1 MKLLRKH
8 EKITLSSSE
17 TKLNTIIE
25 LVKDLP
31 RVDYNRLREG
41 MELIYNGYQKIK
53 NAKTSDEKELGDI
66 DNMETLLE
74 VANERVKWCLWSLW

>member
-8 EKITLSSSE
+8 ERVTLSSSE
-17 TKLNTIIE
+17 AKLNTIIE

-31 RVDYNRLREG
+31 RADYNRLREG

-53 NAKTSDEKELGDI
+53 NAKTNDEKELGDI
-66 DNMETLLE
+66 DNMESLLE
-74 VANERVKWCLWSLW
+74 VVNERAK

>member
-1 MKLLRKH
+1 MKLFKKH
-8 EKITLSSSE
+8 TNQTISSSE
-17 TKLNTIIE
+17 AKLNTIIE

-31 RVDYNRLREG
+31 RADYNRLREG

-66 DNMETLLE
+66 DTMESILE
-74 VANERVKWCLWSLW
+74 GMK

>member
-1 MKLLRKH
+1 MKLFKKH
-8 EKITLSSSE
+8 TTQTITSSE
-17 TKLNTIIE
+17 AKLNTIIE

-31 RVDYNRLREG
+31 RADYNRLREG

-66 DNMETLLE
+66 DAMESVLE
-74 VANERVKWCLWSLW
+74 SVK

>member
-1 MKLLRKH
+1 MKVFKKH
-8 EKITLSSSE
+8 KEQTISSSE
-17 TKLNTIIE
+17 AKLNTIIE

-31 RVDYNRLREG
+31 RADYNRLREG

-66 DNMETLLE
+66 DNMEVILE
-74 VANERVKWCLWSLW
+74 GMK

>member
-74 VANERVKWCLWSLW
+74 VANERVK